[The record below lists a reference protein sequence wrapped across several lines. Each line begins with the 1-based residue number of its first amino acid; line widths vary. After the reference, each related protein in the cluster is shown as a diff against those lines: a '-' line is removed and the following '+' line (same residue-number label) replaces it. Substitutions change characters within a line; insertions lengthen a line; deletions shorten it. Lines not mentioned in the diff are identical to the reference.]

1 MKGNIRVYCRVKPV
15 LLKEEPVPTI
25 VIQDRQLLIFNKN
38 TPVNL
43 DMVYPDYTTQYEVF
57 EEISELV
64 QSALD
69 GYKVCIFSYGQ
80 TGSGKTHTMEGP
92 SGVMN
97 LEAEDHFDQRGMI
110 QRSAEQIFD

>member
-15 LLKEEPVPTI
+15 LLNEEPEPTI
-25 VIQDRQLLIFNKN
+25 TIQDSQHLIFNKS
-38 TPVNL
+38 THINL

-69 GYKVCIFSYGQ
+69 GYKV
-80 TGSGKTHTMEGP
+80 
-92 SGVMN
+92 
-97 LEAEDHFDQRGMI
+97 
-110 QRSAEQIFD
+110 